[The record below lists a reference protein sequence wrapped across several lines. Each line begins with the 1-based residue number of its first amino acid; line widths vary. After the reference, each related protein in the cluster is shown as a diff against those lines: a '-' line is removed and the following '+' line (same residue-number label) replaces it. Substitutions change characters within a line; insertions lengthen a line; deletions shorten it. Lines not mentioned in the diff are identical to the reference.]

1 MESVGDPGGS
11 PTARVRAL
19 DGLRGAAVV
28 AVLLFHA
35 GHLVGGYLGVD
46 LFFVLSGFL
55 ITGLLLA
62 QWDGTGEVR
71 WLAFWARRARRLLPA
86 LFAMLGGVVAY
97 AAFVAH
103 PIQLGAI
110 RSDTLSTLGYVAN
123 WHSIVGGHSYWDIF
137 SAPSPLNHTWS
148 LAIEEQFY
156 LLWPLIVVGLA
167 VGARRRDVLSRRVF
181 VVAVVG
187 AASLSALAIS
197 LTVTGAS
204 SNRVYLGTDTRAPAI
219 LLGAALA
226 AASRW
231 RAPGRTKA
239 GWIDIVAA
247 GLRGMEWRE

>member
-1 MESVGDPGGS
+1 MESVGAPGGS

-62 QWDGTGEVR
+62 EWEHTGEMR
-71 WLAFWARRARRLLPA
+71 LRAFWARRARRLLPA
-86 LFAMLGGVVAY
+86 LVAMLCGVVAY
-97 AAFVAH
+97 AAFAAH
-103 PIQLGAI
+103 AIQLGAI
-110 RSDTLSTLGYVAN
+110 RSDSLATLGYVAN
-123 WHSIVGGHSYWDIF
+123 WHSIIGGHSYWDVF

-167 VGARRRDVLSRRVF
+167 VGTRRDRLPRRVF
-181 VVAVVG
+181 AVALVG
-187 AASLSALAIS
+187 AAGLGALA
-197 LTVTGAS
+197 V
-204 SNRVYLGTDTRAPAI
+204 I
-219 LLGAALA
+219 LAV
-226 AASRW
+226 S
-231 RAPGRTKA
+231 
-239 GWIDIVAA
+239 VAD
-247 GLRGMEWRE
+247 